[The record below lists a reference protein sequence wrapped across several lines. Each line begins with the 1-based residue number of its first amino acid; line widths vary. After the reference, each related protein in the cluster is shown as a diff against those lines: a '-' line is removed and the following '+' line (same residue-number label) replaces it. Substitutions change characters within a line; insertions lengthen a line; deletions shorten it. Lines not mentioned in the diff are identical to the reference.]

1 MTVREVNPDSL
12 MLRQVDG
19 QWQKFCGLLL
29 WKLLG
34 RDKAAVITMAD
45 IQAMQE
51 AFGADQATV
60 LIHGHYDS
68 FELKLISETEAHR
81 LAIAEAKTARRA

>member
-1 MTVREVNPDSL
+1 MTVREVNPDSM

-29 WKLLG
+29 WKLMG

-45 IQAMQE
+45 IEAMQA
-51 AFGADQATV
+51 AFGTDQATV

-68 FELKLISETEAHR
+68 FELKLISESEAHR
-81 LAIAEAKTARRA
+81 LAIAEARQGGHA